1 MVAGS
6 SGSGYA
12 GLASTGASIGAP
24 LDIGIVALLAG
35 LTLLFFG
42 TRGVLRRK
50 SVKSGS
56 AS

>member
-1 MVAGS
+1 MAGS

-24 LDIGIVALLAG
+24 LAIGIVALLAG